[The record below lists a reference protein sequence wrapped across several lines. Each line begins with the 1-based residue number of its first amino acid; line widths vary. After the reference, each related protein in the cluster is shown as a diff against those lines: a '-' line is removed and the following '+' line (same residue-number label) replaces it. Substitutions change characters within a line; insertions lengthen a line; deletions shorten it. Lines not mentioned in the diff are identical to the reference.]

1 MTFEELKAKKLANPR
16 QYPAVH
22 GTRSKYKSGCRC
34 DLCKI
39 SHNSYA
45 RDYYRKHH
53 RHYQALKK
61 RSDPQPTIITPTPTI
76 ASCQHH
82 WKIDSPDGPESRGVC
97 VKCFEIRM
105 FRNSG
110 NDVKSERTGGWF

>member
-1 MTFEELKAKKLANPR
+1 MTFDELKAQKQANPR
-16 QYPAVH
+16 QSSSTH
-22 GTRSKYKSGCRC
+22 GSNSKYRQGCRC
-34 DLCKI
+34 APCKN
-39 SHNSYA
+39 SHNAHA
-45 RDYYRKHH
+45 REYYR
-53 RHYQALKK
+53 
-61 RSDPQPTIITPTPTI
+61 I
-76 ASCQHH
+76 ARGEIRPRADIKPVSQTLDGCQHH